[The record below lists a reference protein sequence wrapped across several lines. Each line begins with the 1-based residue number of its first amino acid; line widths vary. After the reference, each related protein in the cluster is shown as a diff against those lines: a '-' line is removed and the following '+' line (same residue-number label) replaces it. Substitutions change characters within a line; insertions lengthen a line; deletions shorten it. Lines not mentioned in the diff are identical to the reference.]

1 MLSKA
6 LFLDRDGVINVDHG
20 YVCRPDDFHFND
32 GIFDLVRYAN
42 LKKYKIVVITN
53 QAGIG
58 RGYYTE
64 ADFLS
69 LTEWMTARFEAE
81 GAIIDKV
88 YFSPYHPT
96 AGLGRYRRDDFS
108 RKPRPGMIH
117 SAEKELK
124 LELSS
129 SILIG
134 DKPSDIE
141 AGLCAGIGK
150 SLLYAEEDPLSLQ
163 GIDYTRITSLIDALA
178 FFPEWR
184 PRQKEWMC

>member
-1 MLSKA
+1 
-6 LFLDRDGVINVDHG
+6 
-20 YVCRPDDFHFND
+20 
-32 GIFDLVRYAN
+32 
-42 LKKYKIVVITN
+42 
-53 QAGIG
+53 
-58 RGYYTE
+58 
-64 ADFLS
+64 
-69 LTEWMTARFEAE
+69 
-81 GAIIDKV
+81 
-88 YFSPYHPT
+88 
-96 AGLGRYRRDDFS
+96 
-108 RKPRPGMIH
+108 MIH